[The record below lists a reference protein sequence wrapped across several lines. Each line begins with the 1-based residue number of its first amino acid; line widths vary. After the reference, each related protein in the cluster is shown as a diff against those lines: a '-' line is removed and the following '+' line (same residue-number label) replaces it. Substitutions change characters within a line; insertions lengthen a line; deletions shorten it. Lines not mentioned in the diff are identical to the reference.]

1 MISPE
6 QLASALDRLDPRDRE
21 LLALSLRRRVPDED
35 LARMYGVDGSEV
47 ARRRAA
53 AIDRLSTELGIRRGE
68 DLGAVLQALL
78 EDEIWSATG
87 APARASERTVREPA
101 VVPVH
106 TEPVL
111 ELLAARE
118 GRPAPEPIEAVAPEP
133 PEEPPRRRFPYLA
146 MALFGIGVAA
156 LLAALTIAGVSALGD
171 DGEASASRD
180 AGDDGTRHFVPE
192 ESGPAAAPFPSE
204 PQEFS
209 CYTTAYVRRAATLR
223 RRPGGKPL
231 IRLPARTEWSSPR
244 VFGVVKRA
252 GSWLA
257 VQAPELP
264 NGRIGWLRAREA
276 RLDCTTWS
284 LHADLSKRRLFVRR
298 EGRTVRVLPVAIGRP
313 GNETPKGR
321 FSVTDKLRVTDPG
334 SPYGCCVLAL
344 TGHQTNLPPG
354 WPGGDRL
361 AVHSTQDLTSIGQPA
376 SLGCLRSHPHRV
388 RWLIETIPLGAPVFI
403 RS

>member
-1 MISPE
+1 VISPE
-6 QLASALDRLDPRDRE
+6 QLAAALDRLDPRDRE

-35 LARMYGVDGSEV
+35 LARMYAVDAAEI

-53 AIDRLSTELGIRRGE
+53 AIDRLSDELGIRRGE

-87 APARASERTVREPA
+87 APAPESKPPASEPA
-101 VVPVH
+101 GVPVEP
-106 TEPVL
+106 EPVL
-111 ELLAARE
+111 ELASRE
-118 GRPAPEPIEAVAPEP
+118 GKAAPVVSEPVASEP
-133 PEEPPRRRFPYLA
+133 PEEPPRRRFPHLA
-146 MALFGIGVAA
+146 VALFGVGVAA
-156 LLAALTIAGVSALGD
+156 LLAAVAIVGLSALGD
-171 DGEASASRD
+171 DGEASVNRD

-192 ESGPAAAPFPSE
+192 EIGPAAAPFPSE
-204 PQEFS
+204 PPDFS
-209 CYTTAYVRRAATLR
+209 CYTTAYVRRAVTLR
-223 RRPGGKPL
+223 RRPGGR
-231 IRLPARTEWSSPR
+231 RLMRVTARTEWRSPR
-244 VFGVVKRA
+244 VFGVVERE

-257 VQAPELP
+257 VQTPELP
-264 NGRIGWLRAREA
+264 NGRVGWLRAREA

-284 LHADLSKRRLFVRR
+284 LHADLSKRKLFVRR

-344 TGHQTNLPPG
+344 TGHQTNLPPD

-361 AVHSTQDLTSIGQPA
+361 AVHATRDLTSIGQAA
-376 SLGCLRSHPHRV
+376 SLGCLRSHPQRV

>member
-1 MISPE
+1 VISPE

-35 LARMYGVDGSEV
+35 LAHMYGVDASEV
-47 ARRRAA
+47 ARRRGA
-53 AIDRLSTELGIRRGE
+53 AIDRLSAELGIRGGE
-68 DLGAVLQALL
+68 DLGAVLQKPL
-78 EDEIWSATG
+78 
-87 APARASERTVREPA
+87 
-101 VVPVH
+101 
-106 TEPVL
+106 
-111 ELLAARE
+111 
-118 GRPAPEPIEAVAPEP
+118 APEP
-133 PEEPPRRRFPYLA
+133 PDEPPRRRFPHLA
-146 MALFGIGVAA
+146 IPLFGIGLAA
-156 LLAALTIAGVSALGD
+156 LLAALAIAGVSALGD
-171 DGEASASRD
+171 DGQASVSRD
-180 AGDDGTRHFVPE
+180 AGDDDTRHFVPE
-192 ESGPAAAPFPSE
+192 QSGPAAAPFPSE

-231 IRLPARTEWSSPR
+231 IRLAARTEWSSPR
-244 VFGVVKRA
+244 VFGVVERE
-252 GSWLA
+252 GNWLA

-264 NGRIGWLRAREA
+264 NGGVGWLRERDA

-284 LHADLSKRRLFVRR
+284 LHADLSKRKLFVRR

-361 AVHSTQDLTSIGQPA
+361 AVHATQDPTSIGQPA
-376 SLGCLRSHPHRV
+376 SLGCLRSHPQRV